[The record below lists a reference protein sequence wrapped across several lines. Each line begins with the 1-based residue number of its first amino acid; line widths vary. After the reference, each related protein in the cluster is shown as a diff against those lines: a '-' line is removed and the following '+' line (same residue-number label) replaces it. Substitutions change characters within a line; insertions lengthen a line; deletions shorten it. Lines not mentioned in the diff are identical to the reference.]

1 MPGWLVLMGLLIA
14 IAPLSID
21 LYLPAFPAIE
31 AALGPSGGQAEY
43 TLASFFIGIAFGQL
57 VYGPLSDRFGRKPPL
72 YFGLALYVVASVGCA
87 LADSLAGLAAWR
99 LLQALGGCA
108 GIVIARAVVR
118 DRCHA
123 QEAARAFSMLILVMG
138 LAPILA
144 PVLGG
149 WLNAWLGWRALFW
162 SLVGFGLICLAL
174 VHLTM
179 AETRDTRQSAPLTPR
194 RVLADYRALLG
205 TRRFMAHGLTGG
217 LASAGMFAYIA
228 GSPHVLI
235 ELYGIPAEHFGWVF
249 GLNAVGFV
257 LASQLNAR
265 WLRQVPLAT
274 LLRRALRLT
283 ALTSLALLALAIQ
296 GALPLLWLLAGL
308 FLFMASLG
316 MVNPNANA
324 AALAH
329 HGHLAGTASALL
341 GTLQFGGAALTGA
354 GLGLWGEGGVA
365 ALASVMATCGLGA
378 WAVQRWGV
386 PHRPEQAAPTDQP

>member
-1 MPGWLVLMGLLIA
+1 MPGWLALMGLLIA

-31 AALGPSGGQAEY
+31 AALGPGGGQAEY

-72 YFGLALYVVASVGCA
+72 YFGLAVYVLASVGCA
-87 LADSLAGLAAWR
+87 LADGLASLAAWR
-99 LLQALGGCA
+99 LMQALGGCA

-118 DRCHA
+118 DRCQA

-162 SLVGFGLICLAL
+162 SLAGFGLVCLAL
-174 VHLTM
+174 VHFAM
-179 AETRDTRQSAPLTPR
+179 AETRDVRQAAPLTPR

-235 ELYGIPAEHFGWVF
+235 ELYGIPAEHFGWLF

-265 WLRQVPLAT
+265 WLRRVPLAT

-296 GALPLLWLLAGL
+296 GEPTLPWLLASL

-316 MVNPNANA
+316 LVNPNANA

-341 GTLQFGGAALTGA
+341 GLLQFGGAALTGA
-354 GLGLWGEGGVA
+354 GLGLWGEGGVT
-365 ALASVMATCGLGA
+365 ALASVMAASGLAA

-386 PHRPEQAAPTDQP
+386 PHRPEPAAPTDQG